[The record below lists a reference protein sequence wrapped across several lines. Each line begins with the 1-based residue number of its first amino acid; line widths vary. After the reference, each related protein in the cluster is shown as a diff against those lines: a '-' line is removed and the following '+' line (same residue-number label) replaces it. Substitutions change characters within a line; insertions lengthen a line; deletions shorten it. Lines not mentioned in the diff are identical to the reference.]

1 MLSSLLVKNYVLIDS
16 LEIDFPEGLII
27 ITGQTG
33 AGKSIILGALSL
45 VLGSKADAGAI
56 SEGADSCVVEA
67 RFNVAPDDEVLRSV
81 FEENDL
87 DWQDGEIVIRR
98 TVARSGRSRCFVNDL
113 PVTLPVLSSL
123 APLLIDIHSQHQ
135 TLLLSDK
142 AFQMSILDRFAGD
155 SEELSRMG
163 EAFRELNSIKS
174 ELDALDAKIAA
185 AERDRDYNESQWTQL
200 DRANL
205 KDGELEDLEAEHK
218 MLANAEEIQELLG
231 ACEALAA
238 PNVDGNEIR
247 MTDSMKEMERL
258 LTKLSRFIQPCSELS
273 SRLESCRLEM
283 EDIVSEIDSMSQDSD
298 ASPERLTEV
307 EDRLSLL
314 YSLMKKHGCDT
325 VAALIEIRDALSENL
340 SDNTLML
347 ERRRDLEVS
356 LKAAQD
362 RRDKAAQEL
371 HAVREKACG
380 PFAEHI
386 LSSLRSLELPRSV
399 FEVALEQCAISAT
412 GADCVRFLFNATGH
426 APVELS
432 KCASGGELSRIMLS
446 LKEMMATLGGMP
458 TMVFDE
464 IDTGVSGSV
473 ADKMGSMICSMGER
487 MQVFAITHLPQVA
500 AKGDAHYLVDKS
512 ESDGKTVSTIK
523 RLSAEQRVY
532 EIARMLSGESLS
544 EAALAN
550 AKELLGA

>member
-1 MLSSLLVKNYVLIDS
+1 MLTSLLVKNYVLIDS

-56 SEGADSCVVEA
+56 SQGAENCVVEA
-67 RFNVAPDDEVLRSV
+67 RFKVDSEDSSIKGI

-87 DWQDGEIVIRR
+87 DWEDGEIVIRR
-98 TVARSGRSRCFVNDL
+98 TVARSGRSRCFINDI

-123 APLLIDIHSQHQ
+123 SPLLIDIHSQHQ

-142 AFQMSILDRFAGD
+142 VFQMSILDRFAGD
-155 SEELSRMG
+155 QEQLREMG
-163 EAFRELNSIKS
+163 ECYREVNSINA
-174 ELDALDAKIAA
+174 EREALDARIAA
-185 AERDRDYNESQWTQL
+185 AQRDRDYNESQWTQL

-205 KDGELEDLEAEHK
+205 KDGELEELEAEHK
-218 MLANAEEIQELLG
+218 LLANAEEIQELLS

-238 PNVDGNEIR
+238 PSIDGNEIR
-247 MTDSMKEMERL
+247 MTDSMKEMERHL
-258 LTKLSRFIQPCSELS
+258 GKLSRFIQPCSELV

-283 EDIVSEIDSMSQDSD
+283 EDIVSEIDSMSQESD
-298 ASPERLTEV
+298 ASPERLVEV
-307 EDRLSLL
+307 EERLSLL
-314 YSLMKKHGCDT
+314 YSLMKKHDCDS
-325 VAALIEIRDALSENL
+325 VSALIAVRDALSENL
-340 SDNTLML
+340 FDSTQMI
-347 ERRRDLEVS
+347 ERRAALEKS
-356 LKAAQD
+356 LNKALE
-362 RRDKAAQEL
+362 RRDKASKNL
-371 HAVREKACG
+371 HEARQKACA

-386 LSSLRSLELPRSV
+386 LSSLHSLELPRSV
-399 FEVALEQCAISAT
+399 FEVSLEPCSVSAF
-412 GADCVRFLFNATGH
+412 GADSVRFMFNATGH

-500 AKGDAHYLVDKS
+500 AKGNAHYLVDKT
-512 ESDGKTVSTIK
+512 ESQGRTISTIK
-523 RLSAEQRVY
+523 RL
-532 EIARMLSGESLS
+532 
-544 EAALAN
+544 
-550 AKELLGA
+550 

>member
-347 ERRRDLEVS
+347 ERRRDLEAS
-356 LKAAQD
+356 LKAAQG

-512 ESDGKTVSTIK
+512 ESYGKTVSTIK

>member
-113 PVTLPVLSSL
+113 PVTLPVLNSL

-142 AFQMSILDRFAGD
+142 VFQMSILDRFAGD

-238 PNVDGNEIR
+238 PSVDGNEIR

-347 ERRRDLEVS
+347 ERRRDLEAS
-356 LKAAQD
+356 LKAAQG

>member
-155 SEELSRMG
+155 SEEISRMG

-174 ELDALDAKIAA
+174 ELDALDARIAA

-347 ERRRDLEVS
+347 ERRRDLEAS
-356 LKAAQD
+356 LKAAQG